1 MTLIIIF
8 AVLVLIGILF
18 CIWQALIDDVWNDWR
33 GLVGTIFIAFG
44 GIALVVS
51 IIAYIPSKKDSEIK
65 YMQFIQ
71 EKASIEQMISTGENI
86 DKLMLNKRVIEY
98 NNKVIEVRENSKRF
112 VFRDYYS
119 KDVDWDS
126 LELIEWK

>member
-8 AVLVLIGILF
+8 AALVLIGILF
-18 CIWQALIDDVWNDWR
+18 CIWQAFVGDVWNDWR
-33 GLVGTIFIAFG
+33 GVVGAIFIIFG
-44 GIALVVS
+44 GIFLVFS
-51 IIAYIPSKKDSEIK
+51 IIEYISSKKDSEIK

-71 EKASIEQMISTGENI
+71 EKASIEQMISTGENV
-86 DKLMLNKRVIEY
+86 DKFLLNQRVIEY
-98 NNKVIEVRENSKRF
+98 NNKVIEVRENSKQF